1 MKPLYLIVAAI
12 LIAVIVGAGGFY
24 GGMVYAQ
31 SQAASQ
37 VAAFQ
42 RQRAAGQV
50 PNGQNPQ
57 GAPGSAGQF
66 RGANSQLGAPVA
78 IGQVKSVNGNTVEIS
93 TAQSVVTVKV
103 NDSTVISKTDRGTV
117 SDLQV
122 GDRVTVFSKETG
134 DTPTASGIQIQAIV
148 PTPQP

>member
-42 RQRAAGQV
+42 QQRAA
-50 PNGQNPQ
+50 GQNPQ
-57 GAPGSAGQF
+57 GAPGGAGQF

-78 IGQVKSVNGNTVEIS
+78 NGQVKSVNGDTIEIS

-134 DTPTASGIQIQAIV
+134 DTPTASGIQIQAVV